1 MPLVQ
6 ARYFLTALGN
16 DPIGCSVDNATKLQA
31 EVILQSEYPVPE
43 EVTMMEVKIAN
54 ASTGACIKK
63 FSWTGLCALR
73 TGMLYNIDTPIF
85 GPIPVGTYV
94 ISLGFSGA
102 PLSRSIGECGIT
114 LREVP
119 C

>member
-6 ARYFLTALGN
+6 ARYFLTAIGN
-16 DPIGCSVDNATKLQA
+16 DPAGCSVDSATKIVA
-31 EVILQSEYPVPE
+31 EVLLQSEYPVPE

-54 ASTGACIKK
+54 ASTGVCIKK
-63 FSWTGLCALR
+63 FSWTGSCALR
-73 TGMLYNIDTPIF
+73 TGMIYNIDTPIF
-85 GPIPVGTYV
+85 GPIPVGTYQ
-94 ISLGFSGA
+94 IQLGFAGF

-114 LREVP
+114 LKEVP

>member
-6 ARYFLTALGN
+6 ARFFLKADGN
-16 DPIGCSVDNATKLQA
+16 DPTGCSVDNATKIIA

-54 ASTGACIKK
+54 ANTGICVKK
-63 FSWTGLCALR
+63 FSWTGSCALR
-73 TGMLYNIDTPIF
+73 TGMVYTIDTPIF
-85 GPIPVGTYV
+85 GPIPVGTYG
-94 ISLGFSGA
+94 ILLGFAGA
-102 PLSRSIGECGIT
+102 PLSRSLGECGIS